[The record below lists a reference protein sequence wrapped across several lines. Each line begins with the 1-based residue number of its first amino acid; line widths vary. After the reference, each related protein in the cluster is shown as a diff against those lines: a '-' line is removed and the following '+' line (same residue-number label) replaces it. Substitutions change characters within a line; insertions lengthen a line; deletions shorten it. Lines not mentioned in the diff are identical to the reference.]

1 MYLRD
6 QAYADALMAMGQKA
20 AALEVL
26 ERMLG
31 NCHGHPRLGEKKTR
45 RHLSHFKK
53 PFYAKMIIILPRQAR
68 DKRGES
74 STQKG
79 GEIYALS

>member
-45 RHLSHFKK
+45 RHFSHFKIK
-53 PFYAKMIIILPRQAR
+53 SHFMLK
-68 DKRGES
+68 
-74 STQKG
+74 
-79 GEIYALS
+79 